1 MPSSWL
7 LISNATVVDGD
18 GHAPVPSASVLIRDG
33 HISAVGPDVNREL
46 VPRGE
51 DLAEIDATGKTL
63 MPGLIDA
70 HCHMTYGESRSEEEI
85 DLYTSPELRT
95 LKAAFNAQKVLRG
108 GVTGISQP
116 GGSYYIGVGLREAIR
131 DRIVPGPRMTSAGRY
146 ISTSN
151 GLTDWFPDSVGV
163 PEGSIGIVH
172 NTLDAMINEVRHQ
185 VKNGVDLIK
194 LADSPYGDFQSFT
207 GDEMKALAD
216 LTHQLG
222 KKMTIHARGS
232 AEVDAAV
239 SAGIDWIM
247 HGNIMTD
254 ETIAHLAESGIP
266 LVPTLLLLSNVGDF
280 GHLVGAPDPM
290 RNGMKSMLE
299 KSADT
304 LHRAHAAGVKMAL
317 GTDSGFSVTPY
328 GVWHARELELLMT
341 YAGMSSLEAIKAGT
355 SNGALMLGLEG
366 RTGVVAPGM
375 IADLIVVDG
384 DPVADITVLQR
395 RECIETVIQDGKV
408 VVFDEEKVARP
419 WPHDRGITY
428 SVGDLTYDV
437 VHGRADPA
445 DPARGETAAADDE
458 ASAPSTNDD
467 ARDLVSAVSRR
478 ERSARLG

>member
-7 LISNATVVDGD
+7 LVTNATVVDGT
-18 GHAPVPSASVLIRDG
+18 GNAPIPNASVLVQDSKIVN
-33 HISAVGPDVNREL
+33 VGPEVNRDL
-46 VPRGE
+46 IPRGE
-51 DLAEIDATGKTL
+51 LFDEIDASGKTL
-63 MPGLIDA
+63 MPGMIDA

-95 LKAAFNAQKVLRG
+95 LKAAWNAQKVLRS

-116 GGSYYIGVGLREAIR
+116 GGSYYIGVGLREAIK
-131 DRIVPGPRMTSAGRY
+131 DNIVQGPRMTSAGRY

-151 GLTDWFPDSVGV
+151 GLTDWYPDSVGV

-194 LADSPYGDFQSFT
+194 LADSPYGNFQAFT
-207 GDEMKALAD
+207 NREMKVLAD
-216 LTHQLG
+216 LAHQLG

-239 SAGIDWIM
+239 AAGIDWIM
-247 HGNIMTD
+247 HGNVMND
-254 ETIAHLAESGIP
+254 ETIAHLAESGTP
-266 LVPTLLLLSNVGDF
+266 LVPTLLLLANVADW
-280 GHLVGAPDPM
+280 GHLVGAPDDL
-290 RNGMKSMLE
+290 RDGMKRMLDKTGDSM
-299 KSADT
+299 T
-304 LHRAHAAGVKMAL
+304 RAHEAGVKFVL

-341 YAGMSSLEAIKAGT
+341 YAGLSSLEAIQAGT

-366 RTGVVAPGM
+366 KIGVVAPGM

-384 DPVADITVLQR
+384 DPVADIKVLQK

-408 VVFDEEKVARP
+408 VVFDEEKIARS
-419 WPHDRGITY
+419 WPHQRGMGYSIT
-428 SVGDLTYDV
+428 DLSYDV
-437 VHGRADPA
+437 VHGRVDPA
-445 DPARGETAAADDE
+445 DLVVGEPEGNGLETLKNQDE
-458 ASAPSTNDD
+458 AK
-467 ARDLVSAVSRR
+467 DLVSAVSHR
-478 ERSARLG
+478 EISARLE

>member
-7 LISNATVVDGD
+7 LITNATVVDGA
-18 GHAPVPSASVLIRDG
+18 GNAPQPNTSVLVENSTISEVGTHVSRD
-33 HISAVGPDVNREL
+33 L

-51 DLAEIDATGKTL
+51 QLVEIDAGGKTL

-70 HCHMTYGESRSEEEI
+70 HCHMTYGESRTEEEI

-95 LKAAFNAQKVLRG
+95 LKAAWNAQKVLRS

-116 GGSYYIGVGLREAIR
+116 GGSYYIGVGLREAIK
-131 DRIVPGPRMTSAGRY
+131 DNIVQGPRMTAAGRY

-151 GLTDWFPDSVGV
+151 GLTDWYPDSVGV

-194 LADSPYGDFQSFT
+194 LADSPYGDFQAFT
-207 GDEMKALAD
+207 NDEMKTLAG
-216 LTHQLG
+216 LAHQLG

-239 SAGIDWIM
+239 NAGIDWIM
-247 HGNIMTD
+247 HGNIMDD
-254 ETIAHLAESGIP
+254 ETIAHLADSGTP
-266 LVPTLLLLSNVGDF
+266 LVPTLLLLANVGDW
-280 GHLVGAPDPM
+280 GHLVGAPASM
-290 RNGMKSMLE
+290 RDGMKRMLDRTGD
-299 KSADT
+299 A
-304 LHRAHAAGVKMAL
+304 LHRAHRAGVKLVL

-341 YAGMSSLEAIKAGT
+341 YAGLSSLEAIQAGT

-366 RTGVVAPGM
+366 RIGVVAPGM
-375 IADLIVVDG
+375 IADLIVVNG
-384 DPVADITVLQR
+384 DPVADITVLQK
-395 RECIETVIQDGKV
+395 RECIEKVIQNGRV
-408 VVFDEEKVARP
+408 VVFDEEKIARS
-419 WPHDRGITY
+419 WPHERGIGY

-437 VHGRADPA
+437 VHGKVDPA
-445 DPARGETAAADDE
+445 DADESDVIDTE
-458 ASAPSTNDD
+458 AFLSGDD
-467 ARDLVSAVSRR
+467 ATDLVADLSHRESA
-478 ERSARLG
+478 ARLD

>member
-7 LISNATVVDGD
+7 LLTNATVVDGA
-18 GHAPVPSASVLIRDG
+18 GNAPVPETSVLVQDRTIV
-33 HISAVGPDVNREL
+33 AVGSHLSREL

-51 DLAEIDATGKTL
+51 TLVEIDATGKTV

-95 LKAAFNAQKVLRG
+95 LKAAFHAQKVLRG

-116 GGSYYIGVGLREAIR
+116 GGSYYIGVGLREAIK
-131 DRIVPGPRMTSAGRY
+131 DGIVQGPRMTSAGRY
-146 ISTSN
+146 LSTSN

-172 NTLDAMINEVRHQ
+172 NTLDLMINEVRHQ

-194 LADSPYGDFQSFT
+194 LADSPYGSFQAFT
-207 GDEMKALAD
+207 NDELKGLAD

-222 KKMTIHARGS
+222 KKITIHARGS

-247 HGNIMTD
+247 HGNIMDDATV
-254 ETIAHLAESGIP
+254 AHLAQTRTP
-266 LVPTLLLLSNVGDF
+266 LVPTLLLLANVADW
-280 GHLVGAPDPM
+280 GHLVGAPAPLRD
-290 RNGMKSMLE
+290 GMKRLL
-299 KSADT
+299 DRT
-304 LHRAHAAGVKMAL
+304 GDVLHRAHDAGVRFAL

-341 YAGMSSLEAIKAGT
+341 YAGLTALEAIQAGT
-355 SNGALMLGLEG
+355 SGGAPMLGLEG
-366 RTGVVAPGM
+366 KVGVVAPGM
-375 IADLIVVDG
+375 IADLLVVAG

-395 RECIETVIQDGKV
+395 RECIETVVQDGKV
-408 VVFDEEKVARP
+408 VVFDEEKIARS
-419 WPHDRGITY
+419 WPHERGITY
-428 SVGDLTYDV
+428 SIQDLTYDV
-437 VHGRADPA
+437 VHGGPTTEPVPPDADHLPV
-445 DPARGETAAADDE
+445 PEEG
-458 ASAPSTNDD
+458 
-467 ARDLVSAVSRR
+467 RDLVSALSSR
-478 ERSARLG
+478 ERGARQD